1 MQTLLMAHPA
11 FLRHETGPLH
21 PERPA
26 RMRAIDAALADS
38 AFAALRREE
47 APLRDDVEAA
57 ILRAHSHDYLE
68 HMRAVSAASG
78 GVPVHIDPD
87 TVVSAGSWEAAL
99 RAVGAGLHAVDAVMD
114 PASGVVNAFCQ
125 VRPPGHHAERDR
137 AMGFCLFS
145 TAAIAGLY
153 ARARHGAWRIAVID
167 FDVHHGN
174 GTQKAFWSDAG
185 LFYGSTHQMPLFP
198 GTGAISECG
207 VGNIWNA
214 PLRAGDDGTVFRAAF
229 KGRILPALEGFGPE
243 LILVSAGFDAHRDD
257 PLADLRLLEPDF
269 AWVTNQLVSVARRH
283 CGGRI
288 VSLLEGGY
296 QLDALARSTAAHVE
310 ALMRG
315 AG

>member
-1 MQTLLMAHPA
+1 MQTLLLTHPA

-26 RMRAIDAALADS
+26 RMRVIDAVLAEP

-47 APLRDDVEAA
+47 APLRADVEAA
-57 ILRAHSHDYLE
+57 ILLVHSLAYLE
-68 HMRAVSAASG
+68 HVRAVSADRDYL
-78 GVPVHIDPD
+78 PVRVDPD
-87 TVVSAGSWEAAL
+87 TVVSEGTWKAAL
-99 RAVGAGLHAVDAVMD
+99 LGVSTALHAVDAVMD
-114 PASGVVNAFCQ
+114 PASGIANAFCQ

-153 ARARHGAWRIAVID
+153 ARARHGVWRVAVID

-174 GTQKAFWSDAG
+174 GTQQIFWSDSDM
-185 LFYGSTHQMPLFP
+185 FYGSTHQMPLFP
-198 GTGAISECG
+198 GTGAISERG
-207 VGNIWNA
+207 VGNICNA
-214 PLRAGDDGTVFRAAF
+214 PLRAGDGGAAFRAAF
-229 KGRILPALEGFGPE
+229 EGRILPALESFGPE

-269 AWVTNQLVSVARRH
+269 AWVTDQIVGAAHRH

-288 VSLLEGGY
+288 VSFLEGGY

>member
-1 MQTLLMAHPA
+1 MQTLLLTHPA
-11 FLRHETGPLH
+11 FLRHETGLLH

-26 RMRAIDAALADS
+26 RMRAIDAALAGP

-47 APLRDDVEAA
+47 APWRDDAEAA
-57 ILRAHSHDYLE
+57 ILLAHSYAYLE
-68 HMRAVSAASG
+68 HIRAVSAERDRL
-78 GVPVHIDPD
+78 PVRIDPD
-87 TVVSAGSWEAAL
+87 TVVAEGTWDAAL
-99 RAVGAGLHAVDAVMD
+99 RAVGAGLYAVDTVMD
-114 PASGVVNAFCQ
+114 PASGVANAFCQ

-153 ARARHGAWRIAVID
+153 ARARHGAWRVAVID

-174 GTQKAFWSDAG
+174 GTQTIFWSDPDM
-185 LFYGSTHQMPLFP
+185 FYGSTHEMPLFP
-198 GTGAISECG
+198 GTGAISERG
-207 VGNIWNA
+207 AGNICNA
-214 PLRAGDDGTVFRAAF
+214 PLRAGDGGAAFRAAF
-229 KGRILPALEGFGPE
+229 EERILPALESFDPD

-257 PLADLRLLEPDF
+257 PLANLRLLEPDF
-269 AWVTNQLVSVARRH
+269 AWVTDQIVGAAHRH

-288 VSLLEGGY
+288 VSFLEGGY
-296 QLDALARSTAAHVE
+296 QLDALARSTAVHVE

>member
-1 MQTLLMAHPA
+1 MQTLLLTHPA
-11 FLRHETGPLH
+11 FLRHEAGPLH
-21 PERPA
+21 PERSE
-26 RMRAIDAALADS
+26 RMRAIDAALANP

-47 APLRDDVEAA
+47 APWRDDAEAA
-57 ILRAHSHDYLE
+57 ILLAHSYAYLE
-68 HMRAVSAASG
+68 HIRAIAANRDRL
-78 GVPVHIDPD
+78 PVQIDPD
-87 TVVSAGSWEAAL
+87 TVVAEGTWEAAL
-99 RAVGAGLHAVDAVMD
+99 WAVGAGLYAIDTVMD
-114 PASGVVNAFCQ
+114 PASGITNAFCQ

-153 ARARHGAWRIAVID
+153 ARARYGAWRVAVID

-174 GTQKAFWSDAG
+174 GTQKIFWSDSDM
-185 LFYGSTHQMPLFP
+185 FYGSTHEMPLFP
-198 GTGAISECG
+198 GTGALSERG

-214 PLRAGDDGTVFRAAF
+214 PLRAGDGGAAFRAAF
-229 KGRILPALEGFGPE
+229 EERILPALESFGPD

-257 PLADLRLLEPDF
+257 PLANLRLLEPDF
-269 AWVTNQLVSVARRH
+269 AWVTDQIVGAAHRH

>member
-1 MQTLLMAHPA
+1 MQTLLLTHPA

-26 RMRAIDAALADS
+26 RMRVIDAVLAEP

-57 ILRAHSHDYLE
+57 ILLVHSLAYLE
-68 HMRAVSAASG
+68 HVRAVSANRDHL
-78 GVPVHIDPD
+78 PVRIDPN
-87 TVVSAGSWEAAL
+87 TVVSEGTWMAAL
-99 RAVGAGLHAVDAVMD
+99 LGVSTALHAVDAVMD
-114 PASGVVNAFCQ
+114 PASGIANAFCQ

-145 TAAIAGLY
+145 NAAIAGLY
-153 ARARHGAWRIAVID
+153 ARARHGAWRVAVVD

-174 GTQKAFWSDAG
+174 GTQTAFWADAG
-185 LFYGSTHQMPLFP
+185 MFYGSTHQMPLFP
-198 GTGAISECG
+198 GTGAISERG
-207 VGNIWNA
+207 AGNIWNA
-214 PLRAGDDGTVFRAAF
+214 PLRAGDDEAAFRAAF
-229 KGRILPALEGFGPE
+229 EGRILPALESFGPD

-269 AWVTNQLVSVARRH
+269 AWATDQIVSVARRH
-283 CGGRI
+283 CAGRV

-315 AG
+315 AR